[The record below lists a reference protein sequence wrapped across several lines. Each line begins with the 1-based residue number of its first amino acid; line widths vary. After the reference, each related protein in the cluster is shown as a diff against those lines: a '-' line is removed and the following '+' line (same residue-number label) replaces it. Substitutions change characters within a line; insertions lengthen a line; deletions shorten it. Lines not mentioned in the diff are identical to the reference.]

1 MKIFNNIEM
10 SFLTATK
17 YISAMIYSIVMSAVA
32 VKVADGY
39 EAVFTDIFFYI
50 SGFLG
55 AGLMI
60 FVKIIDD
67 KVKLKPTVTQIIFSI
82 FACLTVFFGAG
93 TYRANTLETGELERD
108 YWFYLIVIFLCAIAP
123 EFVKALLGDGGKS
136 YGESAKKRIN
146 KIISGESEIPSED
159 LFNEKTESN
168 EQ

>member
-1 MKIFNNIEM
+1 MKNIDKIEM
-10 SFLTATK
+10 NFLTITK
-17 YISAMIYSIVMSAVA
+17 YLSAMVYSIVMSAVA

-39 EAVFTDIFFYI
+39 EAVFTDVFFYI

-67 KVKLKPTVTQIIFSI
+67 KVKLKPTATQIIFSI
-82 FACLTVFFGAG
+82 FACMTVFFGAG
-93 TYRANTLETGELERD
+93 TYRANTLQNGQLERD

-146 KIISGESEIPSED
+146 KIISGESEMPED
-159 LFNEKTESN
+159 LLNENTESN

>member
-17 YISAMIYSIVMSAVA
+17 YLSAMVYSIVMSAVA

-67 KVKLKPTVTQIIFSI
+67 KVKFKPTTTQIIFSI
-82 FACLTVFFGAG
+82 FACMTVFFGAG

>member
-1 MKIFNNIEM
+1 MNFITI
-10 SFLTATK
+10 TK
-17 YISAMIYSIVMSAVA
+17 YLSAMGYSLVMSAVA
-32 VKVADGY
+32 VKVADSY

-67 KVKLKPTVTQIIFSI
+67 KVKLKPSVTQIVFSI

-146 KIISGESEIPSED
+146 KIISGESEIPSEEM
-159 LFNEKTESN
+159 FNENTDSN

>member
-1 MKIFNNIEM
+1 MNFITI
-10 SFLTATK
+10 TK
-17 YISAMIYSIVMSAVA
+17 YLSAMVYSLVMSAVA

-67 KVKLKPTVTQIIFSI
+67 KVKFKPTATQIVFSI

-146 KIISGESEIPSED
+146 KIISGESEPED
-159 LFNEKTESN
+159 LFNENTDSN